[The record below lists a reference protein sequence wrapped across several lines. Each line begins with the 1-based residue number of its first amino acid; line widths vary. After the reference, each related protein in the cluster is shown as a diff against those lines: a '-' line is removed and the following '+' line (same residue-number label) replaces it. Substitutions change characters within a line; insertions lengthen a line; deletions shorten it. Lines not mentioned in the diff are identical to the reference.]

1 MNFEAEQACFFPS
14 QIDSNSS
21 LASSLLTKRLKA
33 NCFKMGN
40 RNTTLAK
47 KKQTKTKQNKE
58 KKEKKKSQNKFMV
71 TDSIMRA
78 LFSFKLSSAFLTF
91 CFQSLTKLGG

>member
-1 MNFEAEQACFFPS
+1 MNFEAEQDCFFPS

-47 KKQTKTKQNKE
+47 KQTKTKQNKE
-58 KKEKKKSQNKFMV
+58 KKKKKKIPKQIYGDWQYNES
-71 TDSIMRA
+71 S
-78 LFSFKLSSAFLTF
+78 LFL
-91 CFQSLTKLGG
+91 